1 MGSDRQQFS
10 WRQPTP
16 RGGFGLLQ
24 RRSYRQAGRK
34 YVTFAIRTSPDFPNE
49 TGNLTPSQL
58 IFRCRKDAPS
68 ARKSGRR
75 LPVVPCWFEGK
86 AVMAINLVSLVSQF
100 LTPQIVGSLA
110 RALGVNEAVA
120 QKVVAAAVPAI
131 LASLGTAA
139 AAPGGA
145 QKISDAISNSDPD
158 ILTKL
163 GQAASG
169 GNTRFLN
176 EGSNLLSGLLGGG
189 GLATLAGAI
198 SQYSGAPHPATQ
210 TLLGTATQA
219 AIGTIGQQD
228 PSNWSDPSAILSM
241 LNSQKGAISAALP
254 PEVSKLL
261 GASGLLAGLGGAAA
275 AATQTATST
284 VSSAATAASST
295 ASSTARSAEAAASRV
310 TAPVVAPTSSGF
322 PMWAIILIVIVVLLA
337 IWWFMT
343 QNQKPVEPAKT
354 GLLSA
359 PVEYALRT
367 TPSWAGPT
375 HD

>member
-1 MGSDRQQFS
+1 
-10 WRQPTP
+10 
-16 RGGFGLLQ
+16 
-24 RRSYRQAGRK
+24 
-34 YVTFAIRTSPDFPNE
+34 
-49 TGNLTPSQL
+49 
-58 IFRCRKDAPS
+58 
-68 ARKSGRR
+68 
-75 LPVVPCWFEGK
+75 
-86 AVMAINLVSLVSQF
+86 MAINLVSLVSQF
-100 LTPQIVGSLA
+100 LTPQMVSTLA

-131 LASLGTAA
+131 LASLGSAA

-163 GQAASG
+163 GQAAAG

-176 EGSNLLSGLLGGG
+176 EGATLLNGLLGGG
-189 GLATLAGAI
+189 GLASLAGAI

-219 AIGTIGQQD
+219 AVGTIGQQD

-275 AATQTATST
+275 AATQTAAST
-284 VSSAATAASST
+284 VSSAAATASSAASS
-295 ASSTARSAEAAASRV
+295 AARSAEGAARSAEAAASRV
-310 TAPVVAPTSSGF
+310 PAAAASTSSGF

-337 IWWFMT
+337 IWWYMT
-343 QNQKPVEPAKT
+343 QSQKQAEPAKT
-354 GLLSA
+354 GMFDAPA

-367 TPSWAGPT
+367 APSWAGPT
-375 HD
+375 QD

>member
-1 MGSDRQQFS
+1 
-10 WRQPTP
+10 
-16 RGGFGLLQ
+16 
-24 RRSYRQAGRK
+24 
-34 YVTFAIRTSPDFPNE
+34 
-49 TGNLTPSQL
+49 
-58 IFRCRKDAPS
+58 
-68 ARKSGRR
+68 
-75 LPVVPCWFEGK
+75 
-86 AVMAINLVSLVSQF
+86 MAINLVSLVSQF
-100 LTPQIVGSLA
+100 LTPQMVSTLA

-131 LASLGTAA
+131 LASLGNAA

-163 GQAASG
+163 SQAAAG

-176 EGSNLLSGLLGGG
+176 EGATLLNGLLGGG
-189 GLATLAGAI
+189 GLASLAGAI

-219 AIGTIGQQD
+219 AVGTIGQQD

-275 AATQTATST
+275 AASQTAAST
-284 VSSAATAASST
+284 VSSAAATASSAASS
-295 ASSTARSAEAAASRV
+295 AARSAEGAARSAEAAASRV
-310 TAPVVAPTSSGF
+310 PAAAASTSSGF

-337 IWWFMT
+337 IWWYMT
-343 QNQKPVEPAKT
+343 QSQKPAEPAKT

-367 TPSWAGPT
+367 TPSPT
-375 HD
+375 IMSRD

>member
-1 MGSDRQQFS
+1 
-10 WRQPTP
+10 
-16 RGGFGLLQ
+16 
-24 RRSYRQAGRK
+24 
-34 YVTFAIRTSPDFPNE
+34 
-49 TGNLTPSQL
+49 
-58 IFRCRKDAPS
+58 
-68 ARKSGRR
+68 
-75 LPVVPCWFEGK
+75 
-86 AVMAINLVSLVSQF
+86 MAINLVSLVSQF
-100 LTPQIVGSLA
+100 LTPQIISTLA

-163 GQAASG
+163 SQAAAG

-176 EGSNLLSGLLGGG
+176 EGGTLLNGLLGGG
-189 GLATLAGAI
+189 GLASLAGAI

-219 AIGTIGQQD
+219 AVGTIGQQD
-228 PSNWSDPSAILSM
+228 PSNWSDPSAILSL
-241 LNSQKGAISAALP
+241 LNSQKSAISAALP

-295 ASSTARSAEAAASRV
+295 ASSAARSAEAAASRV

-343 QNQKPVEPAKT
+343 QNQKPAEPAKT

-367 TPSWAGPT
+367 APSWARPT